1 MRSPRG
7 RPTPLA
13 YVTTTRGG
21 LRRRCSRSSRMQYN
35 AFTHQGK
42 KNNAV
47 REGGYMDYWTL
58 VNLDWENLIL
68 MGARG
73 VCVELY
79 AFRLNCFFLVKVQG
93 WVDLRVEVVVLI
105 LGGRDFVCC
114 STYERLSDLELV
126 LFSLF
131 SLPETEK
138 GK

>member
-1 MRSPRG
+1 
-7 RPTPLA
+7 
-13 YVTTTRGG
+13 
-21 LRRRCSRSSRMQYN
+21 MQYN

-79 AFRLNCFFLVKVQG
+79 AFRLNCFFFRQG
-93 WVDLRVEVVVLI
+93 ARVGGFKGGGGCVDF
-105 LGGRDFVCC
+105 GRKGF
-114 STYERLSDLELV
+114 RV
-126 LFSLF
+126 LFYLRKI
-131 SLPETEK
+131 E
-138 GK
+138 